1 MNLIAKQTIKK
12 LSLSLMM
19 LFILGLGISPSASAQ
34 KLKFGPRVGI
44 SSAGVEL
51 NDLIIKDAN
60 DVQQLKLTLQN
71 STPEYQMGVFAR
83 VQLLGLYVQP
93 ELLFTTA
100 ASTYEVTDAQ
110 TGDVSERT
118 ERYYNVEIP
127 VIGGLKLGP
136 LRAQGGPVFRTQLGN
151 KSDLAN
157 IDNYGRKFSEST
169 VGFQAGVGI
178 DLGKKIVLD
187 LKYEPNLG
195 RFRDDV
201 TIMGNT
207 YAISD
212 RKSQLIFA
220 AGYSF

>member
-1 MNLIAKQTIKK
+1 MNLIAKNLKRHISIALAMFFVVGAGLVQTVT
-12 LSLSLMM
+12 
-19 LFILGLGISPSASAQ
+19 AQ
-34 KLKFGPRVGI
+34 KLKFGPRIGI

-51 NDLIIKDAN
+51 DDLIIKDAN

-71 STPEYQMGVFAR
+71 STPEYQVGAFAR
-83 VQLLGLYVQP
+83 VQLLGIYVQP

-100 ASTYEVTDAQ
+100 SSTYEVEDAQ
-110 TGDVSERT
+110 TGDISERT

-127 VIGGLKLGP
+127 IIGGLKLGP
-136 LRAQGGPVFRTQLGN
+136 LRAQAGPVFRTQLGN
-151 KSDLAN
+151 KSDLAD
-157 IDNYGRKFSEST
+157 IDNYGRKFKEST
-169 VGFQAGVGI
+169 VGFQAGVGV